1 MKPKMIVKISVDIA
15 MTIAMLLLMTYLLI
29 GEETHE
35 WIGIVMFALF
45 VTHHWLNRAWS
56 RNILRGKYHVRRI
69 CQTIL
74 VLVILLCMLGSMIS
88 GMILSQ
94 YVFAGLDIHRGL
106 EWARTVHMLS
116 SYWGFILMGIHLGF
130 HWNIMIA
137 MVGKKVPKAST
148 GRTIVMRVIAVLIAL
163 YGVIAF
169 IKRDFWNY
177 MILKNHFAFYDFS
190 EPVIF
195 FLLDYLA
202 VLCMFAFVGHYV
214 SKALLFLNRR
224 EATKEKKKK

>member
-1 MKPKMIVKISVDIA
+1 MKPKMIVKISIDIA
-15 MTIAMLLLMTYLLI
+15 MTIAMLFLMTYLLI

-35 WIGIVMFALF
+35 WLGIIMFVLF

-69 CQTIL
+69 FQTIL
-74 VLVILLCMLGSMIS
+74 VFLILFCMAGSMVS
-88 GMILSQ
+88 GIILFQ

-106 EWARTVHMLS
+106 GWARTVHMLS
-116 SYWGFILMGIHLGF
+116 AYWGFVLMGVHLGF

-137 MVGKKVPKAST
+137 IAGKKAPKASA
-148 GRTIVMRVIAVLIAL
+148 GRTIVMRVIAVLIAI
-163 YGVIAF
+163 YGVTAF

-190 EPVIF
+190 EPVLF
-195 FLLDYLA
+195 FLMDYLA
-202 VLCMFAFVGHYV
+202 VMGMFVFVGHYV
-214 SKALLFLNRR
+214 SKALLFWDKRN
-224 EATKEKKKK
+224 AMKEKKKN